1 MTYEEG
7 KGLVKINAN
16 IITESDRHKQIIIG
30 KKGEMLKQ
38 IGIAARRDIEE
49 LVGTKVMLDLFVKV
63 KKDWKDDSNALSD
76 LGFPHGSPCRLL

>member
-1 MTYEEG
+1 MRVVLKYKHLMKT
-7 KGLVKINAN
+7 INAN

-30 KKGEMLKQ
+30 KNGEMLKQ
-38 IGIAARRDIEE
+38 IGMWARKDIEK

-76 LGFPHGSPCRLL
+76 LGFNKKDI